1 MYAWEFLQVIGKG
14 KGKGK
19 GFFLQILIYSITK
32 ENCLFRVLIISC

>member
-1 MYAWEFLQVIGKG
+1 MYAWEFLQVMG